1 MRFRYI
7 LKWSLYYN
15 KTMILFYFCY
25 CYLFFQNNLL
35 FQSQRSLTTPSITTC
50 LCFVKSDH
58 TFKNSILCYAM
69 YYPFHTNKSTLK
81 GCLSLCIYND
91 AIKQKQTK
99 TTCRTSPFFHVTLNL
114 VDIWISSQ
122 PYVYIKHLIK
132 NEYNSYLKFNSGV

>member
-1 MRFRYI
+1 MRFRNI

-15 KTMILFYFCY
+15 KTMILFFFCY

-35 FQSQRSLTTPSITTC
+35 FQWQRSLTTPSITTC

-58 TFKNSILCYAM
+58 TNN
-69 YYPFHTNKSTLK
+69 TNKSTLMVA
-81 GCLSLCIYND
+81 CLSAFITMLLS
-91 AIKQKQTK
+91 KSKLK
-99 TTCRTSPFFHVTLNL
+99 RPSCRISPFFHVTIYL
-114 VDIWISSQ
+114 VIWISSQ